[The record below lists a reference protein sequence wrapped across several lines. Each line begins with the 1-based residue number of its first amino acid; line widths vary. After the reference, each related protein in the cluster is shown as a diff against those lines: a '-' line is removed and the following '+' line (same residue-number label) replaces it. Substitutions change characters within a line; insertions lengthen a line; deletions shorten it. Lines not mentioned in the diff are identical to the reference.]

1 MPKSQTAQRWVCPPQ
16 LQSDGCM
23 YLCFITDPSGLVYT
37 LGCLSTGQPALP
49 RFRLSATRTKRK
61 PSSLCDTCRLPAILR
76 READSVYRRRDR
88 KSVVSGTSVS
98 VRLNLGGVGIIKK

>member
-1 MPKSQTAQRWVCPPQ
+1 
-16 LQSDGCM
+16 M

-61 PSSLCDTCRLPAILR
+61 PSSLCDTCRLHAILR
-76 READSVYRRRDR
+76 READSVYRRRYNAEERCCPSRERHSAPCRGDKTKATEAESR
-88 KSVVSGTSVS
+88 TQPAWRVE
-98 VRLNLGGVGIIKK
+98 